1 VERRARARA
10 RIALA
15 LLVTALLLT
24 VAVVWLRTADAAP
37 GGSLGTVVARVSVSG
52 PTTRDTDAYA
62 GQGAWVDAFDF
73 GPTYQKAGAAP
84 PITPAAVDDMAAHG
98 VRTLFIQATRADS
111 SQPGGFVDRALVA
124 EFLVRAHRDGM
135 RVVGWYLP
143 TFADIDDD
151 LARMTSV
158 ARFDVLGHR
167 FDGLAVDIEDVDT
180 VADVG
185 ERNQRLIELSQ
196 RLRSEVGNDAL
207 GAIVLP
213 PVLTEVVNPRRWP
226 EFPWSELEPL
236 YNVWLPMSYWTFR
249 NQSSGYHDGYTY
261 NEESTRRQRADLD
274 DPHALVHGIGG
285 IGDTSTPDELTRFVQ
300 SLVDTKSIGGS
311 IYDWNTLSPEARALM
326 QQQFATGPG
335 ASLPQPP

>member
-1 VERRARARA
+1 M
-10 RIALA
+10 
-15 LLVTALLLT
+15 VTAAIVI
-24 VAVVWLRTADAAP
+24 VAVVQLRTADAAP

-52 PTTRDTDAYA
+52 PTPRDTHAYA

-73 GPTYQKAGAAP
+73 GPTYQKGGAAP
-84 PITPAAVDDMAAHG
+84 ADHPRGRRRHGRARCAHPLHPGHQGRQQHSPAG
-98 VRTLFIQATRADS
+98 SWTE
-111 SQPGGFVDRALVA
+111 ALVA

-143 TFADIDDD
+143 TFADVDDD

-185 ERNQRLIELSQ
+185 ERNQRLVDLSQ
-196 RLRSEVGNDAL
+196 RLRSEVGSDAL

-226 EFPWSELEPL
+226 DFPWPDLAPL

-249 NQSSGYHDGYTY
+249 SQSSGYHDGYTY
-261 NEESTRRQRADLD
+261 NEESTRRLRADLD
-274 DPHALVHGIGG
+274 DPNALVHGIGG
-285 IGDTSTPDELTRFVQ
+285 IADTTTPDELKRFVQ
-300 SLVDTKSIGGS
+300 SLVDTESIGGS
-311 IYDWNTLSPEARALM
+311 IYDWNTLSPEDRDLM
-326 QQQFATGPG
+326 KQQFATGPG